1 MVEKVK
7 NKDAEPDESKTSDL
21 EEGLEETF
29 PGSDPVS
36 ASQPGNGDDGKA
48 EEGKR

>member
-1 MVEKVK
+1 MIEKVK
-7 NKDAEPDESKTSDL
+7 NKDAEPEESRTSDL

-36 ASQPGNGDDGKA
+36 SNQPGRSGDKDENAA
-48 EEGKR
+48 EK

>member
-7 NKDAEPDESKTSDL
+7 NKDAEPEESKTDGL

-36 ASQPGNGDDGKA
+36 ASQPDDGSDSEPDKPA
-48 EEGKR
+48 

>member
-7 NKDAEPDESKTSDL
+7 NKDAEPEESKTDDL
-21 EEGLEETF
+21 EEGLEDTF

-36 ASQPGNGDDGKA
+36 ATQPGNDEDENEEAGK
-48 EEGKR
+48 E

>member
-1 MVEKVK
+1 MDEKVK
-7 NKDAEPDESKTSDL
+7 NKDAEPDESKTTDL

-36 ASQPGNGDDGKA
+36 ASQPGNSDGEEA
-48 EEGKR
+48 REGKR

>member
-7 NKDAEPDESKTSDL
+7 NKDAEPVESKTDDL

-29 PGSDPVS
+29 PGSDP
-36 ASQPGNGDDGKA
+36 AAATQPGARNDGA
-48 EEGKR
+48 EEKT